1 VIGDQQRLVQVV
13 CNLLTNA
20 AKYTPP
26 GGRIAVACECS
37 DDRIVF
43 RVSDNGIGIEPELL
57 PAVFDLFTQA
67 ARAPDRALGGLGI
80 GLAVVRT
87 IVQAHGGRISAQSAG
102 LGEGSTFTVELP
114 RSHQVPAAAPPAP
127 REPAAGNSRKV
138 LIVDDNA
145 DAADML
151 GVALRLLGHDVAV
164 ANGGEEALS
173 IAAASTGWDAFILD
187 IGMPRIS
194 GLELARELRKCV
206 AARPARFIALTGYG
220 QAHDLARTREAG
232 FDHHMVKPADIDE
245 LQRLLAQPRST
256 SPTLSR

>member
-1 VIGDQQRLVQVV
+1 
-13 CNLLTNA
+13 
-20 AKYTPP
+20 
-26 GGRIAVACECS
+26 
-37 DDRIVF
+37 
-43 RVSDNGIGIEPELL
+43 
-57 PAVFDLFTQA
+57 
-67 ARAPDRALGGLGI
+67 
-80 GLAVVRT
+80 
-87 IVQAHGGRISAQSAG
+87 
-102 LGEGSTFTVELP
+102 
-114 RSHQVPAAAPPAP
+114 
-127 REPAAGNSRKV
+127 V

-206 AARPARFIALTGYG
+206 VARPARFIALTGYG